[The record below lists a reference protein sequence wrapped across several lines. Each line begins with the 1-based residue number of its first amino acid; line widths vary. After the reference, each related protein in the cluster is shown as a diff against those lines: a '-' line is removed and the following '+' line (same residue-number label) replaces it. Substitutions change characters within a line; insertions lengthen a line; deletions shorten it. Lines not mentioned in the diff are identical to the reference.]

1 MDWLMLDNFVKLN
14 RNALELMFIITLCLL
29 VHCTVMYGLFFFY
42 KTAPKK
48 DIIKNIIL
56 TIIAIAWAIVVGYL
70 LFR

>member
-1 MDWLMLDNFVKLN
+1 
-14 RNALELMFIITLCLL
+14 MFIIALCLL
-29 VHCTVMYGLFFFY
+29 GHCTVMYGLFFFY

>member
-1 MDWLMLDNFVKLN
+1 MLDNFINLN
-14 RNALELMFIITLCLL
+14 RNTLELMLIIALCLL
-29 VHCTVMYGLFFFY
+29 GYCTVMYGLFFFY

-56 TIIAIAWAIVVGYL
+56 TIVAIAWVMVVGYL

>member
-1 MDWLMLDNFVKLN
+1 MLDNFVNLN
-14 RNALELMFIITLCLL
+14 RDVLELMFIIALCLL
-29 VHCTVMYGLFFFY
+29 GYCMVMYGLFFFY

>member
-1 MDWLMLDNFVKLN
+1 ML
-14 RNALELMFIITLCLL
+14 IIALCLL
-29 VHCTVMYGLFFFY
+29 GYCTVMYGLFFFY

-56 TIIAIAWAIVVGYL
+56 TIVAIAWAMVVGYL

>member
-1 MDWLMLDNFVKLN
+1 MLDNFVNLN
-14 RNALELMFIITLCLL
+14 RNALELMLIIALCLL
-29 VHCTVMYGLFFFY
+29 GYCTVMYGLFFFY

-56 TIIAIAWAIVVGYL
+56 TIIAIVWAIVVGYL